1 VTRSTQPE
9 EPLPTVDESQSTQSQ
24 SQSAIERQTQSTPVR
39 RSTRASPSPLFMT
52 QGSQLPATQF
62 YNANPETI
70 AIESSSQP
78 SSQANGRKTRT
89 RKAASPIP
97 EEQEEDVDKDG
108 DVDVSPRATSTSL
121 PPTQSETGEHP
132 TSGQADPADQDVE
145 MESQASSS
153 DDDHNANADDEDDLN
168 SIPDIQP
175 PKPRILPPTSSQ
187 STTPIYPSLS
197 SLPKELLRKSW
208 NMLSGN
214 NPSTPVSA
222 RQALTNGHNG
232 NGNGNGH
239 SQMNGDDSDDSGSS
253 SDSSVEAAQAPP
265 SLLKGRFASG
275 GMKKKPRSSQVSGW

>member
-1 VTRSTQPE
+1 
-9 EPLPTVDESQSTQSQ
+9 
-24 SQSAIERQTQSTPVR
+24 
-39 RSTRASPSPLFMT
+39 MT

-78 SSQANGRKTRT
+78 SSQVNGRKTRT

-97 EEQEEDVDKDG
+97 EEQEEEVDRDG
-108 DVDVSPRATSTSL
+108 DVNMSPRATSASL
-121 PPTQSETGEHP
+121 PPTQSDTGEHP
-132 TSGQADPADQDVE
+132 QSGQADPADLDIE

-153 DDDHNANADDEDDLN
+153 DDDHDANADDEDDLN

-214 NPSTPVSA
+214 NPTTPVSA
-222 RQALTNGHNG
+222 RQALTNGHG
-232 NGNGNGH
+232 NGNGHGH

-265 SLLKGRFASG
+265 SVLKGRFASG
-275 GMKKKPRSSQVSGW
+275 GMKKKARSSQDSGW

>member
-1 VTRSTQPE
+1 MTRSTQPE

-97 EEQEEDVDKDG
+97 EEQEEDGDG
-108 DVDVSPRATSTSL
+108 DVNMSPRATSTSL

-153 DDDHNANADDEDDLN
+153 DDDQDANADDEDDLN

-265 SLLKGRFASG
+265 SVLKGRFASG

>member
-1 VTRSTQPE
+1 
-9 EPLPTVDESQSTQSQ
+9 
-24 SQSAIERQTQSTPVR
+24 
-39 RSTRASPSPLFMT
+39 MT
-52 QGSQLPATQF
+52 QGSQVPATQF

-70 AIESSSQP
+70 AIESSQP
-78 SSQANGRKTRT
+78 SSQANGRKTRA

-97 EEQEEDVDKDG
+97 EEQEEDVNGDG
-108 DVDVSPRATSTSL
+108 DVNMSPRSGSGSL

-132 TSGQADPADQDVE
+132 QSGQADPADQDVE
-145 MESQASSS
+145 MESRASSS
-153 DDDHNANADDEDDLN
+153 DDDNDANADDEDDLN

-232 NGNGNGH
+232 NGNGH
-239 SQMNGDDSDDSGSS
+239 SQMNGEDSDDSGSS

-265 SLLKGRFASG
+265 SVLKGRFASG